1 MKFPYSK
8 KICEIDSPLD
18 WTDDKNQ
25 LMAMACKEMALFHQ
39 KNCPDIERLYKKHQF
54 DPNSI
59 ESIDDLTRIPA
70 VGVSAM
76 KYHLLTSMPPDQA
89 VLKLTS
95 SGTRGQK
102 TQIWFDQGSLDRV
115 QRMLDVYLEQEKIVS
130 KELTNYLVFN
140 YDPDDAG
147 DLGIAYTEKNQLRFA
162 PQNKAFFTVKK
173 DKQGQ
178 WQFLKEKALQTL
190 KEYAQEGK
198 PVRIMAMPAF
208 LFEFLGFMKKQ
219 NISFKLPKGSLIIT
233 GGGWKAAED
242 KMVSRD
248 QFRQMCKDAFGI
260 PAEWIRDAYGMAEHS
275 APYFQCSHHK
285 FHVAV
290 FNRLYVR
297 DPVTNKVLP
306 PGEKGLL
313 ELVTPFNAIMPTL
326 ALLSTD
332 WAMIDSES
340 CGCGQNSPTFTL
352 LGRAG
357 LSKHKGCAIHAD
369 DIVKRGK

>member
-1 MKFPYSK
+1 MKFPHSE
-8 KICEIDSPLD
+8 KICEIENPLD
-18 WTDDKNQ
+18 WTDEKDQ

-39 KNCPDIERLYKKHQF
+39 KNCPDIERLYKKYDF

-59 ESIDDLTRIPA
+59 ESIDDLPRIPA

-76 KYHLLTSMPPDQA
+76 KYHLLTSLPHDQA

-102 TQIWFDQGSLDRV
+102 TQIWFDQGGLDRV

-162 PQNKAFFTVKK
+162 PQNKAFYCVKK
-173 DKQGQ
+173 DDQGQ
-178 WQFLKEKALQTL
+178 WQFLKEKALSTL
-190 KEYAQEGK
+190 QEYAEDDK

-208 LFEFLGFMKKQ
+208 LFEFLEFIKEK

-242 KMVSRD
+242 KMVSRE
-248 QFRQMCKDAFGI
+248 QFRQRCQDAFGI
-260 PAEWIRDAYGMAEHS
+260 PTEWIRDAYGMAEHS

-285 FHVAV
+285 FHIAV
-290 FNRLYVR
+290 FNRLYAR
-297 DPVTNKVLP
+297 DPINNKVLP
-306 PGEKGLL
+306 AGMIG
-313 ELVTPFNAIMPTL
+313 TNPF
-326 ALLSTD
+326 
-332 WAMIDSES
+332 
-340 CGCGQNSPTFTL
+340 
-352 LGRAG
+352 
-357 LSKHKGCAIHAD
+357 
-369 DIVKRGK
+369 